1 MNDVDAFIL
10 ELDGN
15 NDGVVS
21 WSEYKNALI
30 SQTHDIEL

>member
-1 MNDVDAFIL
+1 MHDVKAFIL
-10 ELDGN
+10 ELDRN

-21 WSEYKNALI
+21 WSEYQRALI

>member
-21 WSEYKNALI
+21 WSEYQSALI